1 MNWRQQQADQTYAF
15 ARKHMTRFGTALD
28 IGCDV
33 FEIAGHLAQEF
44 QHTHCFD
51 FRDKTAMM
59 HKHVKDKT
67 LVTFH
72 HTALGD
78 TETIKYSKPGVGRIK
93 SDEPHGRSTMPVQ
106 VNTLDSY
113 NIQDVDFI
121 KIDVEG
127 YETRVL
133 QGGLETIKRDSPAIL
148 CEINRGDFSAR
159 QLLESIGYKCV
170 DTYLKEGTPH
180 DYMFIRVD
188 G

>member
-15 ARKHMTRFGTALD
+15 ARQHMTGFRTAVD

-33 FEIAGHLAQEF
+33 FEIAAHLAREF

-51 FRDKTAMM
+51 FRDKSAQM
-59 HKHVKDKT
+59 HKQVDDPT
-67 LVTFH
+67 RVTFH

-78 TETIKYSKPGVGRIK
+78 TRSTRYSKPGVGRIK
-93 SDEPHGRSTMPVQ
+93 ADEPVGNSTMPVR

-113 NIQDVDFI
+113 GLQDVDFI
-121 KIDVEG
+121 KLDVEG

-133 QGGLETIKRDSPAIL
+133 QGGLETIQRCSPAIL

-159 QLLESIGYKCV
+159 QLLESIGYRCV
-170 DTYLKEGTPH
+170 DTYLKEGTSH
-180 DYMFIRVD
+180 DYMFIR
-188 G
+188 

>member
-15 ARKHMTRFGTALD
+15 ARQHMTRFRTAVD

-33 FEIAGHLAQEF
+33 FEIAAHLAREF
-44 QHTHCFD
+44 THTHCFD
-51 FRDKTAMM
+51 FRDKSAQM
-59 HKHVKDKT
+59 HKQVEDPT

-78 TETIKYSKPGVGRIK
+78 TESTRYSKPGVGRIK
-93 SDEPHGRSTMPVQ
+93 SDTPMGNSTMPVR

-113 NIQDVDFI
+113 TLRDVDFI
-121 KIDVEG
+121 KLDVEG

-133 QGGLETIKRDSPAIL
+133 QGGMETIQRDSPAIL
-148 CEINRGDFSAR
+148 CEINRGDHSAR

-170 DTYLKEGTPH
+170 DTYLKESTPH
-180 DYMFIRVD
+180 DYMFVR
-188 G
+188 